1 MKIKNKRVTALAVA
15 FFISLSG
22 SSVKAKTDVSLGAND
37 IIYGV
42 CQKEKSMVE
51 ESLKK
56 ENSKAYVCQD
66 VNFENNPVEAY
77 ETVNLCLKLGN
88 KYLVADSMG
97 DVMILDEQMVEKL
110 PDSYVEVD
118 ISDQNLKFY
127 KDNKVVMSTDVVTGK
142 NSTPTDIGSYEI
154 EYKAKNVTLKGYNE
168 DGSKYASPVS
178 YWMPF
183 NGGEG
188 LHDATWRSYFGGSI
202 YEYGGS
208 HGCVNMP
215 YSSAQELYNQVDA
228 GTKVL
233 VHK

>member
-1 MKIKNKRVTALAVA
+1 MKIKNKRITALAVA
-15 FFISLSG
+15 FFLSLSG
-22 SSVKAKTDVSLGAND
+22 SSVKAKTDVSLCSND

-42 CQKEKSMVE
+42 IQKEKEFVKDC
-51 ESLKK
+51 LK
-56 ENSKAYVCQD
+56 NNASKAYVNQEVSID
-66 VNFENNPVEAY
+66 DSNVEAFQ
-77 ETVNLCLKLGN
+77 TVGLCFDFGN
-88 KYLVADSMG
+88 KYLICNESG
-97 DVMILDEQMVEKL
+97 DFDLLEKETVEKL

-118 ISDQNLKFY
+118 ISDQNLRFY
-127 KDNKVVMSTDVVTGK
+127 KDNKIVMSTDVVTGK
-142 NSTPTDIGSYEI
+142 NSSPTDIGFYEI
-154 EYKAKNVTLKGYNE
+154 DYKTTNVTLEGYNE